1 MGMGK
6 FSNPTGILKL
16 ANAFYKA
23 ADSGWSLWIDDQL
36 DEVPGRKNP
45 PGFLGAKSVE
55 EAKELVIAHGI
66 PEFMDLD
73 HDLGEESVMTFLK
86 WLADEFPDGPV
97 PEWEVHSQNPI
108 GKQNINSFLDSW
120 KRSLA
125 FDINDITKYA
135 QIVEPLGYAPSSP
148 TTQFSKVDDNL
159 YRGGKPSPKHLIH
172 FKRDLGIKKIF
183 SLDGEVGYDIAP
195 FCKSLGLKHLVLPLG
210 DGRDPKVQSL
220 KAYIPYLTND
230 GPTYIHC
237 YWGKDR
243 TSMAVAMYRIH
254 NGWSLEDALNEAHRF
269 NMGEGLSKDIRDSY
283 YNAVRDFAKEHGVD
297 TSNAQDAVSSSRES
311 NTFGIGNPGVNDM
324 SIPQFSVH
332 FNIPP
337 STDIEFSH
345 LSRVA
350 AFSDAFYKRAGTRLY
365 CKCKPSKVLKPKSYW
380 HGTPE
385 GATGEGQLFS
395 AQISPWA
402 RIESFDGK
410 IDRALIDKVLA
421 KDIDIG
427 VLRNNVYVLIN
438 PDVLENIQEE
448 DDVSNIIEVGLRDT
462 STDVPVAFIGSGG
475 GVGGMP
481 DNAAGC
487 VQLPFSGPGQV

>member
-1 MGMGK
+1 M
-6 FSNPTGILKL
+6 SDRSSHILKYADL
-16 ANAFYKA
+16 FCKA
-23 ADSGWSLWIDDQL
+23 AEGWYLWIDDQL
-36 DEVPGRKNP
+36 DEVPARKTP
-45 PGFLGAKSVE
+45 PGFLGAKTCE

-86 WLADEFPDGPV
+86 WLVDEFPDGPV
-97 PEWEVHSQNPI
+97 PEWDVHSQNPI

-125 FDINDITKYA
+125 FDINDITKFA
-135 QIVEPLGYAPSSP
+135 DVSTEPLGYAPPRP
-148 TTQFSKVDDNL
+148 TTQFSKVDDML

-172 FKRDLGIKKIF
+172 FKRDLGIKKIV
-183 SLDGEVGYDIAP
+183 SLDGEVGYNIAP
-195 FCKSLGLKHLVLPLG
+195 FCKSLGLEHIILDLG
-210 DGRDPKVQSL
+210 DGNDPKVALL
-220 KAYIPYLTND
+220 KNEIIPHLTD
-230 GPTYIHC
+230 GGPTYIHC

-243 TSMAVAMYRIH
+243 TSMAVAMFRIL
-254 NGWSLEDALNEAHRF
+254 NGWSLGDALAEAHRF
-269 NMGEGLSKDIRDSY
+269 QMGGGLPKDIRDSY
-283 YNAVRDFAKEHGVD
+283 YNAVRDFAKEHGAD
-297 TSNAQDAVSSSRES
+297 TSNAQDVVSSSRET

-350 AFSDAFYKRAGTRLY
+350 EFSEVFCKKASYYNRIY
-365 CKCKPSKVLKPKSYW
+365 CKCKPSKLLKPKSYW
-380 HGTPE
+380 WGVPE
-385 GATGEGQLFS
+385 KVTGEGQLFS

-402 RIESFDGK
+402 RLERFEGK
-410 IDRALIDKVLA
+410 INQALIDKVLA

-427 VLRNNVYVLIN
+427 ALRDNVYVLIN

-462 STDVPVAFIGSGG
+462 STDAPVAFIGSGG